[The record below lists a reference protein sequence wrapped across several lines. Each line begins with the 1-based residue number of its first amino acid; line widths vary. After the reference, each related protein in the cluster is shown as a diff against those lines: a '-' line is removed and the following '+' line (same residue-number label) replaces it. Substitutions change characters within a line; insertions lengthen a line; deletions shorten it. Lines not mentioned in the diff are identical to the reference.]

1 MNQMKPSLQRC
12 LPSENLMDT
21 DPTGW
26 YALPLPANCDILA
39 SLTELKHRLD
49 KLSVRQECDGALGQ
63 AAFNYLAKD
72 LKSLTANSDKSR
84 RPIVRCCLLSD
95 LSPYGIFTACQAS
108 PVRFEL
114 ISHIQSDLQLRRAVE
129 PGFRTVVEACSVKA
143 TSPLALRPDQRVY
156 AMSRDGTWGR
166 GRVLSESSASVSVR
180 FFDLGKTENISRDR
194 IVDAESDT
202 RYSAVPEL
210 SFECCLAEPAQ
221 QAVLKDPNWFA
232 NRIGG
237 QDGRAFLLRSAGECR
252 FRSRRVLRVEAWPDN
267 DAETDH
273 AVVDE
278 DFAAKL
284 AADFSDL
291 LTGAVKETVS
301 SHAASHHRDIRL
313 QENPDLPCQ
322 VYTFSATTTAAPS
335 STPSVAL
342 NAISPFE
349 EEFAPL
355 IRQGML
361 RPIADDEAG
370 MLNGGRAVDSDAEG
384 LDYAEDDEDND
395 QVVVLVDR
403 NAVRAASLPGSQVTS
418 PTSSSVSV
426 QQQQQQQQQLLQQ
439 QHQLQLYSQQMS
451 LPMQLQHQLHHQTH
465 PPPPP
470 PQSMMLP
477 PPIPQVS
484 QSMPLQYGHHQHPP
498 PHHHPHHPHHHH
510 AMSHAPPMSDY
521 AQSDYS
527 HSGLYAAPHHHP
539 QRQQQHHPQH
549 PMQLDLS
556 SMISPHFLPTPGQ
569 PPPPQHL
576 VYSQP
581 PPQMPP
587 PTGYHHGPHP
597 SQQPPVTMSMQP
609 MHHPV
614 IVPVSD
620 CIAAGAIVNGGSSTN
635 GRNNGAGGSSTSP
648 YYYSEPRPEVE
659 CPGNSAE
666 LHDDEVPD
674 NGERNEEEKEEKE
687 EEEECGH
694 NAEEDAE
701 EYDVGDEQD
710 ERDGDYDDQEA
721 EEADEDFHEAEESPF
736 DSLSGDERRWTSRS
750 ANWEDVVAADE
761 KAKAD
766 SAAAAEALKK
776 TERSSDGA
784 SPQTTPKLASPAPPA
799 ATSSRFNGWQY
810 NVLKNTLQKRATSPD
825 TTAAAA
831 ADASTRHVQPA
842 TGQQPRQQSPMTGDS
857 RGGGAGLRQPR
868 RDERG
873 GGGFRGGGDRGPGT
887 KRSGGG
893 KQQRNIDRPASGVGG
908 GNSKRVSGP
917 SSAVGVPPVVFGRA
931 AAPTAPRLMG
941 TGGGRLPP
949 AKGLAPVDKPHQP
962 QQQQQQQQQ
971 QQNSCGNCGLPT
983 SHCRCQMASGRGQRT
998 GGGGGKK
1005 SGRPKSGRGQNRSD
1019 RRPSNSDIK
1028 RSGGNLAPV
1037 QSPSAS
1043 NLVTDEWES

>member
-1 MNQMKPSLQRC
+1 MKCSRCKENPPTIYCTGCTTSNGQVQLCSNCFFEYHVGPLAVAHKPTLVSKEALFELWEKEKQDCATYLAAAKHCSQELQNLLCSKDSSLIEEDCQAVSARINADADAIVAKLAGLTDQVNSLRKDAINFVSSRYDEKRDNLVKTKQRLDKSVTDFTDLSLQLDAVSSAKSDDELLQKFLSMNQMKPSLQRC

-129 PGFRTVVEACSVKA
+129 PGFRTVLEACSAKA

-313 QENPDLPCQ
+313 QENPDLPRQ

-335 STPSVAL
+335 SAPSVAL

-403 NAVRAASLPGSQVTS
+403 NA
-418 PTSSSVSV
+418 
-426 QQQQQQQQQLLQQ
+426 
-439 QHQLQLYSQQMS
+439 
-451 LPMQLQHQLHHQTH
+451 
-465 PPPPP
+465 
-470 PQSMMLP
+470 
-477 PPIPQVS
+477 
-484 QSMPLQYGHHQHPP
+484 
-498 PHHHPHHPHHHH
+498 
-510 AMSHAPPMSDY
+510 
-521 AQSDYS
+521 
-527 HSGLYAAPHHHP
+527 
-539 QRQQQHHPQH
+539 
-549 PMQLDLS
+549 
-556 SMISPHFLPTPGQ
+556 
-569 PPPPQHL
+569 
-576 VYSQP
+576 
-581 PPQMPP
+581 MPP
-587 PTGYHHGPHP
+587 PTSYHHGPHP

-635 GRNNGAGGSSTSP
+635 GRNNGTGGSSTSP

-659 CPGNSAE
+659 CAGNSAE
-666 LHDDEVPD
+666 LHDDEKKKRKKRR
-674 NGERNEEEKEEKE
+674 RN
-687 EEEECGH
+687 
-694 NAEEDAE
+694 AATMPEEDAE

-887 KRSGGG
+887 KRSG
-893 KQQRNIDRPASGVGG
+893 
-908 GNSKRVSGP
+908 
-917 SSAVGVPPVVFGRA
+917 
-931 AAPTAPRLMG
+931 
-941 TGGGRLPP
+941 
-949 AKGLAPVDKPHQP
+949 
-962 QQQQQQQQQ
+962 
-971 QQNSCGNCGLPT
+971 
-983 SHCRCQMASGRGQRT
+983 
-998 GGGGGKK
+998 
-1005 SGRPKSGRGQNRSD
+1005 
-1019 RRPSNSDIK
+1019 
-1028 RSGGNLAPV
+1028 
-1037 QSPSAS
+1037 
-1043 NLVTDEWES
+1043 

>member
-1 MNQMKPSLQRC
+1 MKCSRCKENPPTIYCTGCTTSNGQVQLCSNCFFEYHVGPLAVAHKPTLVSKEALFELWEKEKQDCATYLAAAKHCSQELQNLLCSKDSSLIEEDCQAVSARINADADAIVAKLAGLTDQVNSLRKDAINFVSSRYDEKRDNLVKTKQRLDKSVTDFTDLSLQLDAVSSAKSDDELLQKFLSMNQMKPSLQRC

-26 YALPLPANCDILA
+26 YALPLPANSDILA

-63 AAFNYLAKD
+63 TAFNYLAKD

-129 PGFRTVVEACSVKA
+129 PGFRTVLEACSAKA

-267 DAETDH
+267 DTETDH

-313 QENPDLPCQ
+313 QENPDLPRQ
-322 VYTFSATTTAAPS
+322 VYTFSATTAAARS
-335 STPSVAL
+335 SAPSVAL

-355 IRQGML
+355 ICQGML

-403 NAVRAASLPGSQVTS
+403 NA
-418 PTSSSVSV
+418 
-426 QQQQQQQQQLLQQ
+426 
-439 QHQLQLYSQQMS
+439 
-451 LPMQLQHQLHHQTH
+451 
-465 PPPPP
+465 
-470 PQSMMLP
+470 
-477 PPIPQVS
+477 
-484 QSMPLQYGHHQHPP
+484 
-498 PHHHPHHPHHHH
+498 
-510 AMSHAPPMSDY
+510 
-521 AQSDYS
+521 
-527 HSGLYAAPHHHP
+527 
-539 QRQQQHHPQH
+539 
-549 PMQLDLS
+549 
-556 SMISPHFLPTPGQ
+556 
-569 PPPPQHL
+569 
-576 VYSQP
+576 
-581 PPQMPP
+581 MPP
-587 PTGYHHGPHP
+587 PTSYHHGPHP

-635 GRNNGAGGSSTSP
+635 GRNNGTGGSSTSP

-659 CPGNSAE
+659 CAGNSAE

-674 NGERNEEEKEEKE
+674 NGERNEEEEEEKE

-701 EYDVGDEQD
+701 EYDVGDEPD
-710 ERDGDYDDQEA
+710 ERDGHYDDQEA

-736 DSLSGDERRWTSRS
+736 DSLSGDERRWTSCS

-825 TTAAAA
+825 TTAAADA
-831 ADASTRHVQPA
+831 ATRQVQPA

-873 GGGFRGGGDRGPGT
+873 GGGGGGFRGGGDRGPGT
-887 KRSGGG
+887 K
-893 KQQRNIDRPASGVGG
+893 
-908 GNSKRVSGP
+908 
-917 SSAVGVPPVVFGRA
+917 
-931 AAPTAPRLMG
+931 
-941 TGGGRLPP
+941 
-949 AKGLAPVDKPHQP
+949 
-962 QQQQQQQQQ
+962 
-971 QQNSCGNCGLPT
+971 
-983 SHCRCQMASGRGQRT
+983 
-998 GGGGGKK
+998 
-1005 SGRPKSGRGQNRSD
+1005 
-1019 RRPSNSDIK
+1019 
-1028 RSGGNLAPV
+1028 
-1037 QSPSAS
+1037 
-1043 NLVTDEWES
+1043 